1 MKNGMWIEVTTQSSS
16 EAQCQQTLKS
26 CGSELCLGCCGWHVS
41 STSHGLVCR
50 CFEDLDEPE
59 LVYPKCSKSSGLCAL
74 WIYRGV
80 CHHISNYFK
89 TSVGFCLGM
98 CVICFPFFVVMMGR
112 TWWCCQSLLDSALFT
127 SGYWLTCFRLYF
139 RAAEAITGRITL
151 RILSNKGVLSHPG
164 QVKANTQVQN
174 VQRLTINNAYLEH
187 TNTVNYRSV
196 ATCTNVSFKGPTH
209 QVSIQVSHFYFDF
222 TFK

>member
-1 MKNGMWIEVTTQSSS
+1 MKLWHETRVWIEVTTQSSS
-16 EAQCQQTLKS
+16 EAQCQQMLKS

-74 WIYRGV
+74 WIYGDV

-89 TSVGFCLGM
+89 TRVGFCLGM

-112 TWWCCQSLLDSALFT
+112 TWQCCQTLQDSALFT
-127 SGYWLTCFRLYF
+127 SGYRLTCFRLYF
-139 RAAEAITGRITL
+139 RAAEAITGRIAS
-151 RILSNKGVLSHPG
+151 RILSNKEVLFHPG
-164 QVKANTQVQN
+164 QVNANTEGSECPES
-174 VQRLTINNAYLEH
+174 Y
-187 TNTVNYRSV
+187 Y
-196 ATCTNVSFKGPTH
+196 
-209 QVSIQVSHFYFDF
+209 
-222 TFK
+222 